1 MKTIHSQ
8 ASPSSRFPDAFPTHG
23 AGRETT
29 RSLLAHL
36 VTASLAILPLPA
48 VAQDADKL
56 PLSVFCVEFATSLK
70 SVYLRSSGK
79 RHTKV
84 DLSTANVVAA
94 GDAPLVNGLVTL
106 HGPPLSGNK
115 YPVVASVKPGAIRK
129 PLMVLVPNPQ
139 TAEPG
144 YQSTVVDMDTAP
156 FPLGSYQIVNLSP
169 HPLRF
174 KTDGKTTDI
183 APNAQM
189 TFNPALK
196 DGEVAA
202 VTVEYK
208 LGEDWLVASSSR
220 WAGRMD
226 RRTLVCIHQNPQ
238 TKRMLIKSI
247 PLRE

>member
-1 MKTIHSQ
+1 MKTIHSRAHPPARFPQ
-8 ASPSSRFPDAFPTHG
+8 ASLLDGVCRRT
-23 AGRETT
+23 R

-36 VTASLAILPLPA
+36 VTTSLAMLPLSA
-48 VAQDADKL
+48 AEKNSDKL

-70 SVYLRSSGK
+70 SVYLKTSGDE
-79 RHTKV
+79 HTKV

-94 GDAPLVNGLVTL
+94 GEASLADGLVAL
-106 HGPPLSGNK
+106 YGPPTSGSE

-139 TAEPG
+139 TDQPG
-144 YQSTVVDMDTAP
+144 YQSTVVDMGTDK

-169 HPLRF
+169 HPVRF
-174 KTDGKTTDI
+174 KTNDKSKEI
-183 APNAQM
+183 APNAEM
-189 TFNPALK
+189 LFNPSLK

-208 LGEDWLVASSSR
+208 LGEDWLVVSSSR
-220 WAGRMD
+220 WAGRKD
-226 RRTLVCIHQNPQ
+226 RRTLVCIHQSPQ
-238 TKRMLIKSI
+238 NKRMLIKSV